1 MNERWQN
8 ILLLSGLIIGAVL
21 AANSIV
27 RESNLIEKDW
37 VASVGDVY
45 ISKEKY
51 YSQLEGLARDKRNS
65 ITIKDKYY
73 VLERM
78 IEEELLIIRAKELG
92 LLENNQIV
100 RGSIIQQMIKLIIS
114 ENYLES
120 IEEEKLKKFY
130 QDNIGFFSSASRL
143 RLQQIYFSDSI
154 GNSKQRS
161 EEAYKKLKKGST
173 FQEISLAADNSALT
187 IPNSMMNLS
196 KVREYIGPTLMNIA
210 NRLESGEFSTPMKV
224 AVGYKIIFLFDKEF
238 SKPEEFESIKLKVL
252 KEYQR
257 RQDDESLREYLDD
270 LKGWYEIK
278 RIKEL

>member
-1 MNERWQN
+1 MNEKWQN
-8 ILLLSGLIIGAVL
+8 FLLLLGLFIGVVL

-27 RESNLIEKDW
+27 RESNLTDKDW
-37 VASVGDVY
+37 VAVIGDVQ

-51 YSQLEGLARDKRNS
+51 YSQLEGLARDKRNA
-65 ITIKDKYY
+65 ITRKDKDY

-120 IEEEKLKKFY
+120 VEEEKLKKFY
-130 QDNIGFFSSASRL
+130 KDNIGFFSSASRL
-143 RLQQIYFSDSI
+143 RLQQIYFSDSS
-154 GNSKQRS
+154 GNSRQRS
-161 EEAYKKLKKGST
+161 EEAFKDLKEGST
-173 FQEISLAADNSALT
+173 FEEISRHADQSVLS
-187 IPNSMMNLS
+187 IPNTMMNLS
-196 KVREYIGPTLMNIA
+196 KVREYIGPTLMNA
-210 NRLESGEFSTPMKV
+210 AKSLEPGEFSPPTKV
-224 AVGYKIIFLFDKEF
+224 AGGYKIIFLFDKEL
-238 SKPEEFESIKLKVL
+238 SEPERFDSIKPKVL
-252 KEYQR
+252 REYQR
-257 RQDDESLREYLDD
+257 RQDDKSLRDYLED

>member
-1 MNERWQN
+1 MNEKWQN
-8 ILLLSGLIIGAVL
+8 FLLLLGLFIGVVL

-27 RESNLIEKDW
+27 RESNLTDKDW
-37 VASVGDVY
+37 VAVIGDVQ

-51 YSQLEGLARDKRNS
+51 YFQLEGLARDKRNA
-65 ITIKDKYY
+65 ITRKDKDY

-120 IEEEKLKKFY
+120 VEEEKLKKFY
-130 QDNIGFFSSASRL
+130 KDNIGFFSSASRL
-143 RLQQIYFSDSI
+143 RLQQIYFSDSS
-154 GNSKQRS
+154 GNSRQRS
-161 EEAYKKLKKGST
+161 EEAFKDLKEGST
-173 FQEISLAADNSALT
+173 FEEISQHADQSVLS
-187 IPNSMMNLS
+187 IPNTMMNLS
-196 KVREYIGPTLMNIA
+196 KVREYIGPTLMNVA
-210 NRLESGEFSTPMKV
+210 KSLEPGEFSPPTKV
-224 AVGYKIIFLFDKEF
+224 AGGYKIIFLFDKEL
-238 SKPEEFESIKLKVL
+238 SEPERFDSIKPKVL
-252 KEYQR
+252 REYQR
-257 RQDDESLREYLDD
+257 RQDDKSLRDYLED

>member
-1 MNERWQN
+1 MNEKWQN
-8 ILLLSGLIIGAVL
+8 FLLLLGLFIGVVL

-27 RESNLIEKDW
+27 RESNLIDKDW
-37 VASVGDVY
+37 VAVIGDVQ

-51 YSQLEGLARDKRNS
+51 YSQLEGLARDKRNA
-65 ITIKDKYY
+65 ITRKDKDY

-120 IEEEKLKKFY
+120 VEEEKLKKFY
-130 QDNIGFFSSASRL
+130 KDNIGFFSSASRL
-143 RLQQIYFSDSI
+143 RLQQIYFSDSS
-154 GNSKQRS
+154 GNSRQRS
-161 EEAYKKLKKGST
+161 EEAFKDLKEGST
-173 FQEISLAADNSALT
+173 LEEISQHADQSVLS
-187 IPNSMMNLS
+187 IPNTMMNLS
-196 KVREYIGPTLMNIA
+196 KVREYIGPTLMNVA
-210 NRLESGEFSTPMKV
+210 KSLEPGEFSPPTKV
-224 AVGYKIIFLFDKEF
+224 AGGYKIIFLFDKEL
-238 SKPEEFESIKLKVL
+238 SEPERFDSIKPKVL
-252 KEYQR
+252 REYQR
-257 RQDDESLREYLDD
+257 RQDDKSLRDYLED

>member
-37 VASVGDVY
+37 VASVGDIY

-154 GNSKQRS
+154 GNAKERS

-210 NRLESGEFSTPMKV
+210 KRLEPGEFSTPMKV
-224 AVGYKIIFLFDKEF
+224 AGGYKIIFLFDKEF

>member
-1 MNERWQN
+1 MNEKWQN
-8 ILLLSGLIIGAVL
+8 FLLLLGLFIGVVL

-27 RESNLIEKDW
+27 RESNLTDKDW
-37 VASVGDVY
+37 VAVIGDVQ

-51 YSQLEGLARDKRNS
+51 YSQLEGLARDKRNA
-65 ITIKDKYY
+65 ITRKDKDY

-120 IEEEKLKKFY
+120 VEEEKLKKFY
-130 QDNIGFFSSASRL
+130 KDNIGFFSSASRL
-143 RLQQIYFSDSI
+143 RLQQIYFSDSS
-154 GNSKQRS
+154 GNSRQRS
-161 EEAYKKLKKGST
+161 EEAFKDLNEGST
-173 FQEISLAADNSALT
+173 FEEISQHADQSVLS
-187 IPNSMMNLS
+187 IPNTMMNLS
-196 KVREYIGPTLMNIA
+196 KVREYIGPTLMNVA
-210 NRLESGEFSTPMKV
+210 KSLEPGEFSPPTKV
-224 AVGYKIIFLFDKEF
+224 AGGYKIIFLFDKEL
-238 SKPEEFESIKLKVL
+238 SEPERFDSIKPKVL
-252 KEYQR
+252 REYQR
-257 RQDDESLREYLDD
+257 RQDDKSLRDYLED

>member
-1 MNERWQN
+1 MNEKWQN
-8 ILLLSGLIIGAVL
+8 FLLLLGLFIGVVL

-27 RESNLIEKDW
+27 RESNLIDKDW
-37 VASVGDVY
+37 VAVIGDVQ

-51 YSQLEGLARDKRNS
+51 YSQLEGLARDKRNA
-65 ITIKDKYY
+65 ITRKDKDY

-120 IEEEKLKKFY
+120 VEEEKLKKFY
-130 QDNIGFFSSASRL
+130 KDNIGFFSSASRL
-143 RLQQIYFSDSI
+143 RLQQIYFSDSS
-154 GNSKQRS
+154 GNSRQRS
-161 EEAYKKLKKGST
+161 EEAFKDLKEGST
-173 FQEISLAADNSALT
+173 FEQISQHADQSVLS
-187 IPNSMMNLS
+187 IPNTMMNLS
-196 KVREYIGPTLMNIA
+196 KVREYIGPTLMNA
-210 NRLESGEFSTPMKV
+210 AKSLEPGEFSPPTKV
-224 AVGYKIIFLFDKEF
+224 AGGYKIIFLFDKEL
-238 SKPEEFESIKLKVL
+238 SEPERFDSIKPKVL
-252 KEYQR
+252 REYQR
-257 RQDDESLREYLDD
+257 RQDDKSLRDYLED

>member
-210 NRLESGEFSTPMKV
+210 KRLEPGKFSTPMKV
-224 AVGYKIIFLFDKEF
+224 AGGYKIIFLFDKEF

>member
-1 MNERWQN
+1 MNEKWQN
-8 ILLLSGLIIGAVL
+8 FLLLLGLFIGVVL

-27 RESNLIEKDW
+27 RESNLTDKDW
-37 VASVGDVY
+37 VAVIGDVQ

-51 YSQLEGLARDKRNS
+51 YFQLEGLARDKRNA
-65 ITIKDKYY
+65 ITRKDKDY

-120 IEEEKLKKFY
+120 VEEEKLKKFY
-130 QDNIGFFSSASRL
+130 KDNIGFFSSASRL
-143 RLQQIYFSDSI
+143 RLQQIYFSDSS
-154 GNSKQRS
+154 GNSRQRS
-161 EEAYKKLKKGST
+161 EEAFKDLKEGST
-173 FQEISLAADNSALT
+173 FEQISQHADQSVLS
-187 IPNSMMNLS
+187 IPNTMMNLS
-196 KVREYIGPTLMNIA
+196 KVREYIGPTLMNVA
-210 NRLESGEFSTPMKV
+210 KSLEPGEFSPPTKV
-224 AVGYKIIFLFDKEF
+224 AGGYKIIFLFDKEL
-238 SKPEEFESIKLKVL
+238 SEPERFDSIKPKVL
-252 KEYQR
+252 REYQR
-257 RQDDESLREYLDD
+257 RQDDKSLRDYLED

>member
-37 VASVGDVY
+37 VASVGDIY

-210 NRLESGEFSTPMKV
+210 KRLEPGEFSTPMKV
-224 AVGYKIIFLFDKEF
+224 AGGYKIIFLFDKEF

>member
-210 NRLESGEFSTPMKV
+210 KRLEPGEFYTHMKV
-224 AVGYKIIFLFDKEF
+224 AGGYKIIFLFDKEF

>member
-1 MNERWQN
+1 MNEKWQN
-8 ILLLSGLIIGAVL
+8 FLLLLGLFIGVVL

-27 RESNLIEKDW
+27 RESNLIDKDW
-37 VASVGDVY
+37 VAVIGDVQ

-51 YSQLEGLARDKRNS
+51 YSQLEGLARDKRNA
-65 ITIKDKYY
+65 ITRKDKDY

-120 IEEEKLKKFY
+120 VEEEKLKKFY
-130 QDNIGFFSSASRL
+130 KDNIGFFSSASRL

-154 GNSKQRS
+154 GNSRQRS
-161 EEAYKKLKKGST
+161 EEAFKDLKEGST
-173 FQEISLAADNSALT
+173 LEEISQHADQSVLS
-187 IPNSMMNLS
+187 IPNTMMNLS
-196 KVREYIGPTLMNIA
+196 KVREYIGPTLMNVA
-210 NRLESGEFSTPMKV
+210 KSLEPGEFSPPTKV
-224 AVGYKIIFLFDKEF
+224 AGGYKIIFLFDKEL
-238 SKPEEFESIKLKVL
+238 SEPERFDSIKPKVL
-252 KEYQR
+252 REYQR
-257 RQDDESLREYLDD
+257 RQDDKSLRNYLED

>member
-210 NRLESGEFSTPMKV
+210 KRLEPGEFSTPMKV
-224 AVGYKIIFLFDKEF
+224 AGGYKIIFLFDKEF
-238 SKPEEFESIKLKVL
+238 SKPEEFDSIKLKVL

>member
-1 MNERWQN
+1 MNEKWQN
-8 ILLLSGLIIGAVL
+8 FLLLLGLFIGVVL

-27 RESNLIEKDW
+27 RESNLIDKDW
-37 VASVGDVY
+37 VAVIGDVQ

-51 YSQLEGLARDKRNS
+51 YSQLEGLARDKRNA
-65 ITIKDKYY
+65 ITRKDKDY

-120 IEEEKLKKFY
+120 VEEEKLKKFY
-130 QDNIGFFSSASRL
+130 KDNIGFFSSASRL
-143 RLQQIYFSDSI
+143 RLQQIFFSDSS
-154 GNSKQRS
+154 GNSRQRS
-161 EEAYKKLKKGST
+161 EEAFKDLKEGST
-173 FQEISLAADNSALT
+173 LEEISQHADQSVLS
-187 IPNSMMNLS
+187 IPNTMMNLS
-196 KVREYIGPTLMNIA
+196 KVREYIGPTLMNVA
-210 NRLESGEFSTPMKV
+210 KSLEPGEFSPPTKV
-224 AVGYKIIFLFDKEF
+224 AGGYKIIFLFDKEL
-238 SKPEEFESIKLKVL
+238 SEPERFDSIKPKVL
-252 KEYQR
+252 REYQR
-257 RQDDESLREYLDD
+257 RQDDKSLRNYLED

>member
-1 MNERWQN
+1 MNEKWQN
-8 ILLLSGLIIGAVL
+8 FLLLLGLFIGVVL

-27 RESNLIEKDW
+27 RESNLTDKDW
-37 VASVGDVY
+37 VAVIGDVQ

-51 YSQLEGLARDKRNS
+51 YSQLEGLARDKRNA
-65 ITIKDKYY
+65 ITRKDKDY

-120 IEEEKLKKFY
+120 VEEEKLKKFY
-130 QDNIGFFSSASRL
+130 KDNIGFFSSASRL
-143 RLQQIYFSDSI
+143 RLQQIYFSDSS
-154 GNSKQRS
+154 GNSRQRS
-161 EEAYKKLKKGST
+161 EEAFKDLKEGST
-173 FQEISLAADNSALT
+173 FEEISQHADQSVLS
-187 IPNSMMNLS
+187 IPNTMMNLS
-196 KVREYIGPTLMNIA
+196 KVREYIGPTLMNVA
-210 NRLESGEFSTPMKV
+210 KSLEPGEFSPPTKV
-224 AVGYKIIFLFDKEF
+224 AGGYKIIFLFDKEL
-238 SKPEEFESIKLKVL
+238 SEPERFDSIKPKVL
-252 KEYQR
+252 REYQR
-257 RQDDESLREYLDD
+257 RQDDKSLRDYLED

>member
-1 MNERWQN
+1 MNEKWQN
-8 ILLLSGLIIGAVL
+8 FLLLLGLFIGVVL

-27 RESNLIEKDW
+27 RESNLIDKDW
-37 VASVGDVY
+37 VAVIGDVQ

-51 YSQLEGLARDKRNS
+51 YSQLEGLARDKRNA
-65 ITIKDKYY
+65 ITRKDKDY

-120 IEEEKLKKFY
+120 VEEEKLKKFY
-130 QDNIGFFSSASRL
+130 KDNIGFFSSASRL
-143 RLQQIYFSDSI
+143 RLQQIYFSDSS
-154 GNSKQRS
+154 GNSRQRS
-161 EEAYKKLKKGST
+161 EEAFKDLKEGST
-173 FQEISLAADNSALT
+173 LEEISQHADQSVLS
-187 IPNSMMNLS
+187 IPNTMMNLS
-196 KVREYIGPTLMNIA
+196 KVREYIGPTLMNVA
-210 NRLESGEFSTPMKV
+210 KSLEPGEFSPPTKV
-224 AVGYKIIFLFDKEF
+224 AGGYKIIFLFDKEL
-238 SKPEEFESIKLKVL
+238 SEPERFDSIKPKVL
-252 KEYQR
+252 REYQR
-257 RQDDESLREYLDD
+257 RQDDKSLRNYLED

>member
-1 MNERWQN
+1 MNEKLQN
-8 ILLLSGLIIGAVL
+8 FLLLLGLFIGVVL

-27 RESNLIEKDW
+27 RESNLIDKDW
-37 VASVGDVY
+37 VAIIGDVQ

-51 YSQLEGLARDKRNS
+51 YSQLEGLARDKRNA
-65 ITIKDKYY
+65 ITRKDKDY

-120 IEEEKLKKFY
+120 VEEEKLKKFY
-130 QDNIGFFSSASRL
+130 KDNIGFFSSASRL
-143 RLQQIYFSDSI
+143 RLQQIYFSDSS
-154 GNSKQRS
+154 GNSRQRS
-161 EEAYKKLKKGST
+161 EEAFKDLKEGST
-173 FQEISLAADNSALT
+173 LEEISQHADQSVLS
-187 IPNSMMNLS
+187 IPNTMMNLS
-196 KVREYIGPTLMNIA
+196 KVREYIGPTLMNVA
-210 NRLESGEFSTPMKV
+210 KSLEPGEFSPPTKV
-224 AVGYKIIFLFDKEF
+224 AGGYKIIFLFDKEL
-238 SKPEEFESIKLKVL
+238 SEPERFDSIKPKVL
-252 KEYQR
+252 REYQR
-257 RQDDESLREYLDD
+257 RQDDKSLRDYLED

>member
-1 MNERWQN
+1 MNEKWQN
-8 ILLLSGLIIGAVL
+8 FLLLLGLFIGVVL

-27 RESNLIEKDW
+27 RESNLTDKDW
-37 VASVGDVY
+37 VAVIGDVQ

-51 YSQLEGLARDKRNS
+51 YSQLEGLARDKRNA
-65 ITIKDKYY
+65 ITKKDKDY

-120 IEEEKLKKFY
+120 VEEEKLKKFY
-130 QDNIGFFSSASRL
+130 KDNIGFFSSASRL
-143 RLQQIYFSDSI
+143 RLQQIYFSDSS
-154 GNSKQRS
+154 GNSRQRS
-161 EEAYKKLKKGST
+161 EEAFKDLNEGST
-173 FQEISLAADNSALT
+173 FEEISQHADQSVLS
-187 IPNSMMNLS
+187 IPNTMMNLS
-196 KVREYIGPTLMNIA
+196 KVREYIGPTLMNVA
-210 NRLESGEFSTPMKV
+210 KSLEPGEFSPPTKV
-224 AVGYKIIFLFDKEF
+224 AGGYKIIFLFDKEL
-238 SKPEEFESIKLKVL
+238 SEPERFDSIKPKVL
-252 KEYQR
+252 REYQR
-257 RQDDESLREYLDD
+257 RQDDKSLRDYLED